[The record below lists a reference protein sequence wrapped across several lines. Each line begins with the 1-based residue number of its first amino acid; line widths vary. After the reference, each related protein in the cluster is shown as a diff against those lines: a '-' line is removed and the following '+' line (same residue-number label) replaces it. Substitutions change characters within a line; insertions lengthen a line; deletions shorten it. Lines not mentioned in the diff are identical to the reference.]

1 MNKALDILQTL
12 HFLRPEWFFAFVPL
26 FLFIVY
32 AVRHKRTS
40 RSWQSACDPALLPHI
55 LSDATLKQSYWP
67 LLLATLVFSLS
78 IIAIAGPVYH
88 KLPQPVYRETSS
100 LVIALDLS
108 QSMNATDVKPSRLE
122 RAKLKLLDILRMR
135 GAGQTALVVYA
146 ANAFTVTPLTDDTA
160 TISNMVP
167 TLETSLMPAQGSDAT
182 KAIAKAVQL
191 LHQAGVEK
199 GDILLMTDGL
209 RASDLDAIKA
219 LPEKG
224 IRLSILGFG
233 TPEGSPIPREGGFLQ
248 DSSGAIVIPKLHP
261 ALLRSAAK
269 LGGGIYLNMQADRSD
284 TRRLSKLF
292 NSRHGQNKAVATKLT
307 ADIWREEGPWLLL
320 LVIPLAALGARRGWL
335 ASFLCLLFVMQML
348 PQPVY
353 AAGLL
358 DTLKQ
363 DSHFLWQRPDQKA
376 AEALKNG
383 DAKTA
388 AKLFQQ
394 PDWKAVAQ
402 YRAGDFA
409 AAAKDLEPSKKSDA
423 LYNRGNALAQMQKYK
438 DAIDAYDQALKLN
451 PDNADAKYNR
461 EQVEKALKQQ
471 QKQQQSNNQNN
482 KQDNKKDQKQSDKQ
496 NSNQNQDQN
505 QKDKKQSKQQN
516 NKQQNQQSSD
526 KKNSDQNKD
535 QNQQNQKQAD
545 KNNNQQQ
552 KQQNQ
557 DQDQKQNQQQSQS
570 DQQKNKKSQSEQK
583 QKAPETEKEKNNL
596 RAEQDKEHQQKPEQQ
611 NAQQQKVAGDQENAK
626 AKEDDEAAEQW
637 LRRIPDDPGGLLRR
651 KFLYQYSRLPNQVED
666 KQPW

>member
-1 MNKALDILQTL
+1 
-12 HFLRPEWFFAFVPL
+12 
-26 FLFIVY
+26 
-32 AVRHKRTS
+32 
-40 RSWQSACDPALLPHI
+40 
-55 LSDATLKQSYWP
+55 
-67 LLLATLVFSLS
+67 
-78 IIAIAGPVYH
+78 
-88 KLPQPVYRETSS
+88 
-100 LVIALDLS
+100 
-108 QSMNATDVKPSRLE
+108 MNATDVKPSRLE

-167 TLETSLMPAQGSDAT
+167 TLDTSLMPAQGSDAT
-182 KAIAKAVQL
+182 RAIAKAVKL
-191 LHQAGVEK
+191 LHQAGVKK

-233 TPEGSPIPREGGFLQ
+233 TPEGSPIPLEGGFLH

-261 ALLRSAAK
+261 GLLRSAAK

-409 AAAKDLEPSKKSDA
+409 AAAKGLEPSKKSDA
-423 LYNRGNALAQMQKYK
+423 LYNRGNALAQMHKYK

-482 KQDNKKDQKQSDKQ
+482 KQDNKKNQKQSDKQ
-496 NSNQNQDQN
+496 NSDQN

-535 QNQQNQKQAD
+535 KNQQNQKQSD
-545 KNNNQQQ
+545 KKSNGQQ

-557 DQDQKQNQQQSQS
+557 DQDQKQDQKQQQSQS
-570 DQQKNKKSQSEQK
+570 DQQKNKKSPSEQK